1 MNQSDPRVSSPA
13 AAASQSLPPT
23 ARIAFIRA
31 GWHAD
36 IVDRALDGFR
46 AEWARLAPG
55 DDPPPIDVFDVP
67 GAFEIPLLA
76 QSLARTD
83 RHAAIVA
90 CALVVDGGIYRHDFV
105 ASAVID
111 GLMRV
116 QLDSGVPVFSVV
128 LTPKDFHEHDTH
140 REFFSQHFV
149 AKGAEAARACVQTL
163 AVHARIGP
171 AAAPLAGVAAC
182 AAQA

>member
-1 MNQSDPRVSSPA
+1 MNQPFTSSIHATRVATTVRDPAP
-13 AAASQSLPPT
+13 
-23 ARIAFIRA
+23 RIAFVQA

-36 IVDRALDGFR
+36 IVRRAHAGFV
-46 AEWARLAPG
+46 AECERLWPAALPA
-55 DDPPPIDVFDVP
+55 IEVHVVP

-76 QSLARTD
+76 QALARRGGVD
-83 RHAAIVA
+83 AIVV
-90 CALVVDGGIYRHDFV
+90 CALVVDGGIYRHEFV

-140 REFFSQHFV
+140 RDFFAQHFV
-149 AKGAEAARACVQTL
+149 SKGAEAARACAQTL
-163 AVHARIGP
+163 AAHA
-171 AAAPLAGVAAC
+171 AL
-182 AAQA
+182 AAQ